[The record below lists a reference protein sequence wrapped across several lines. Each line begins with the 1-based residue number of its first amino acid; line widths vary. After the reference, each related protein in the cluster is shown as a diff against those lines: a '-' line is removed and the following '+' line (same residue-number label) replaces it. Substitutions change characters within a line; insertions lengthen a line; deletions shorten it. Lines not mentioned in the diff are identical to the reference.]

1 MSEWILHVGN
11 ECPVDRDLMVEVRL
25 AGDAGA
31 ECEPAKAGTWAW
43 GPGHGPDGE
52 GRILAYRV
60 LTRPGIGDV
69 TSIARGSGARFNT
82 GKPAMELIPLNVIA
96 AVEAY
101 AEFYG
106 LRGTSNDVSR
116 SAATFALSL
125 LGDFQMRVADF
136 HGDALLHAAVVLDGD
151 RQAWADCARVFEY
164 GRQKYP
170 AWNWSKGMP
179 WSVPIGCA
187 ARHLLAMITQG
198 PLALDAESRL
208 PHRGHVMCN
217 LVMLLWFETH
227 YPEGDDRAPVVSLRG
242 NDE

>member
-31 ECEPAKAGTWAW
+31 ECEPARASEWAW
-43 GPGHGPDGE
+43 GPGEGPDGE

-60 LTRPGIGDV
+60 LRPAGIGDV
-69 TSIARGSGARFNT
+69 TSTARDSGARFNT
-82 GKPAMELIPLNVIA
+82 GKPAMELIPLDLIA

-101 AEFYG
+101 GALNG
-106 LRGTSNDVSR
+106 LRGPLTDVKR

-125 LGDFQMRVADF
+125 LGDFQMRSGGHD
-136 HGDALLHAAVVLDGD
+136 DALLHAAAVLDSD
-151 RQAWADCARVFEY
+151 RYAWQDCARVFDY
-164 GRQKYP
+164 GRAKYA

-187 ARHLLAMITQG
+187 ARHLLAMLAHG